1 MRTISRQLHYA
12 MCNLLKE
19 LATLNPTLH
28 EYWVCELYKSN
39 GDINEEEWIELNY
52 NDLYE
57 DVNKAQQLNQQNV
70 NKAN

>member
-19 LATLNPTLH
+19 LAVLNTTLH

>member
-1 MRTISRQLHYA
+1 
-12 MCNLLKE
+12 MCNLLEE

-28 EYWVCELYKSN
+28 EYWVCELYNSN
-39 GDINEEEWIELNY
+39 GDINEEEWIESNY

-57 DVNKAQQLNQQNV
+57 DVNKAQQLHQQNV